1 MNTLRKV
8 DSLQGCFFDPLLLG
22 ELKHYNFLGIPW
34 TNSRFSNLLFVEEK
48 KFIHNAIIKLIKM
61 DYQSY
66 HSC

>member
-1 MNTLRKV
+1 MNLQRKV
-8 DSLQGCFFDPLLLG
+8 DGLQECFFDPLLLG

-34 TNSRFSNLLFVEEK
+34 TSGRFGKLLYGEER
-48 KFIHNAIIKLIKM
+48 KFMHNAIIKRIKM